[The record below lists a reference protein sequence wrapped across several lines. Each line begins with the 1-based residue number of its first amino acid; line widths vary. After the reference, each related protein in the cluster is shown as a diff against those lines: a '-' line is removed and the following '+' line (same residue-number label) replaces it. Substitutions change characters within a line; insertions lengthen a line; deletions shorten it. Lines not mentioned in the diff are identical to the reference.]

1 MRFDGIVVNNI
12 VYTAIILYTI
22 GLFND
27 KLL

>member
-1 MRFDGIVVNNI
+1 MRFYGIVVNNI
-12 VYTAIILYTI
+12 VYKAIILYTI

>member
-1 MRFDGIVVNNI
+1 MLFDGIVVNNI

>member
-12 VYTAIILYTI
+12 VYTEIILYTI